1 MTADTPLESLG
12 WSQHFKAATETAMSE
27 NTALQRSQ
35 PGRIGRVDRGA
46 CVVLTATGPVT
57 ATSNSLVSQDTS
69 SPVTGDW
76 VLLSEEAGLGWVID
90 SILPRRSQ
98 LVRRDP
104 AVDVSEQ
111 VIVSNV
117 DVVGIVHGLDR
128 ELQLAQL
135 ERLLVLAVNGGA
147 RPAIVL
153 NKSDLIS
160 AAELASLLRQV
171 RAIAP
176 KVEVGATSVLP
187 AVFDLAFLQAQIAVG
202 ETLAL
207 IGVSGVGKSSLAK
220 ALLANR
226 DGDLQPP
233 QEQLG
238 SDLSLQN
245 QRISAL
251 PPQNHKAA
259 IKVAEPVDN
268 AAGKPGSG
276 APARGQHTTVARDL
290 RLLPDGGVII
300 DTPGLRAVGLWAAD
314 AALDEVFSDIAELA
328 ENCKFRD
335 CSHRQEP
342 ACAVTD
348 AVATGVL
355 AQDRLARYLRLCAE
369 LSELTEAREVSQRKA
384 KRGRHRQKADKKVRR
399 KRR

>member
-1 MTADTPLESLG
+1 
-12 WSQHFKAATETAMSE
+12 MSE
-27 NTALQRSQ
+27 NTALRHSQ

-46 CVVLTATGPVT
+46 CIVLTAAGPIT
-57 ATSNSLVSQDTS
+57 ATSNSLVSQDAST
-69 SPVTGDW
+69 PVTGDW
-76 VLLSEEAGLGWVID
+76 VLLSQEAGLGWVID
-90 SILPRRSQ
+90 SILPRCSQ

-135 ERLLVLAVNGGA
+135 ERLMVLAVNGGA

-153 NKSDLIS
+153 NKSDLVS
-160 AAELASLLRQV
+160 VAELARLLSQV

-187 AVFDLAFLQAQIAVG
+187 AVFDLAFLQAQIAAG

-220 ALLANR
+220 ALLASR
-226 DGDLQPP
+226 DGDLQPS

-238 SDLSLQN
+238 SDP
-245 QRISAL
+245 
-251 PPQNHKAA
+251 PPQNHEAA
-259 IKVAEPVDN
+259 IKVAEPVAN
-268 AAGKPGSG
+268 ATGKPGSP
-276 APARGQHTTVARDL
+276 AAARGQHTTVARDL

-328 ENCKFRD
+328 ESCKFRD

-342 ACAVTD
+342 ACAVTS
-348 AVATGVL
+348 AVAAGNL

-384 KRGRHRQKADKKVRR
+384 KRGRHRQKTDQKVRR
-399 KRR
+399 KRRS

>member
-1 MTADTPLESLG
+1 MTAHTPLEPLG
-12 WSQHFKAATETAMSE
+12 WNSHFRGAAETAISE
-27 NTALQRSQ
+27 NEALRHSQ

-46 CVVLTATGPVT
+46 CVVLTAAGPVT
-57 ATSNSLVSQDTS
+57 ATSNSLVSQDAS

-76 VLLSEEAGLGWVID
+76 VLLSQEAGLGWVID

-111 VIVSNV
+111 TIVSNV

-153 NKSDLIS
+153 NKADLVS
-160 AAELASLLRQV
+160 AAEQASLLRQV

-176 KVEVGATSVLP
+176 RVEVGATSVLP
-187 AVFDLAFLQAQIAVG
+187 EALDLAFLQAQIAVG

-220 ALLANR
+220 ALLAGHG
-226 DGDLQPP
+226 GDLQTP
-233 QEQLG
+233 QGQQG
-238 SDLSLQN
+238 ST
-245 QRISAL
+245 L
-251 PPQNHKAA
+251 PSPSQPDP
-259 IKVAEPVDN
+259 IKVAEPTASPTAEPG
-268 AAGKPGSG
+268 AAT
-276 APARGQHTTVARDL
+276 AARGQHTTVARDL
-290 RLLPDGGVII
+290 RLLSNGGVII

-328 ENCKFRD
+328 ESCKFRD

-348 AVATGVL
+348 AVAAGVL
-355 AQDRLARYLRLCAE
+355 AEDRLARYLRLCAE
-369 LSELTEAREVSQRKA
+369 LSELAQAREVSQRKA
-384 KRGRHRQKADKKVRR
+384 KRGRHRQKVDKKVRR
-399 KRR
+399 QRGS

>member
-1 MTADTPLESLG
+1 M
-12 WSQHFKAATETAMSE
+12 
-27 NTALQRSQ
+27 
-35 PGRIGRVDRGA
+35 
-46 CVVLTATGPVT
+46 VLTAAGPVT
-57 ATSNSLVSQDTS
+57 ATSNSLVSQDVS

-76 VLLSEEAGLGWVID
+76 VLLSQEAGLGWVID

-111 VIVSNV
+111 TIVSNV

-147 RPAIVL
+147 SPAIVL
-153 NKSDLIS
+153 NKADLVS

-176 KVEVGATSVLP
+176 GVEVGTTSVLP
-187 AVFDLAFLQAQIAVG
+187 AAFDLAFLQAQIAAG
-202 ETLAL
+202 KTLAL
-207 IGVSGVGKSSLAK
+207 IGVSGVGKSSLVK
-220 ALLANR
+220 ALLERPDR
-226 DGDLQPP
+226 DSP
-233 QEQLG
+233 QASDQL
-238 SDLSLQN
+238 D
-245 QRISAL
+245 
-251 PPQNHKAA
+251 P
-259 IKVAEPVDN
+259 IKVAEPTAYSESESGV
-268 AAGKPGSG
+268 AAV
-276 APARGQHTTVARDL
+276 AHGQHTTVVRDL
-290 RLLPDGGVII
+290 RQLPDGGMII

-328 ENCKFRD
+328 QSCKFRD

-342 ACAVTD
+342 ACAVTG
-348 AVATGVL
+348 AVSAGVL

-369 LSELTEAREVSQRKA
+369 LSELAEAREVSQRKA
-384 KRGRHRQKADKKVRR
+384 KRGRHRQKVDKKVRR
-399 KRR
+399 KRRS